1 MEKKYQIFISSTFD
15 DLKEERQKVR
25 DTILSMYQFPIGME
39 MFSAADEEQWN
50 IIKETIDSSDY
61 YVVIIAQRY
70 GSIIENGADK
80 GISYTQKEFLYAKKQ
95 GIPILA
101 FIMDDSVPV
110 TSDKVE
116 TDELKKKRLSEFK
129 EKAKKGRIVEWWK
142 SGDELARKVA
152 VALSKEIQK
161 EKRPGWIRADSNLK
175 KSDEKDNALCV
186 DEKNAKLEIKKYPNL
201 LAAYDDIV
209 TDINNSPFFDFM
221 GYYNQDEL
229 QNTIGT
235 LMSDTICDNEI
246 NAENAILH
254 HKEGVDLIPA
264 NLDLSAIEF
273 SLVNAMSREFTL
285 KNSIRGIKDNYDYVL
300 IDCMPSLGMITINA
314 LACSDKIII
323 PVQGEYLAAKGM
335 GHLLKTVTRVQKQI
349 NPNLKIGGVL
359 LTLVDKRTNLSKD
372 VRDTLIDNYGQYV
385 KIYGAEIPKAINTAK
400 STSTGKSIFEFDKNS
415 PVANAYNNL
424 AKEVLEN
431 ERTRQKDGTSKVR

>member
-1 MEKKYQIFISSTFD
+1 MQIHNG
-15 DLKEERQKVR
+15 DL
-25 DTILSMYQFPIGME
+25 T
-39 MFSAADEEQWN
+39 
-50 IIKETIDSSDY
+50 T
-61 YVVIIAQRY
+61 
-70 GSIIENGADK
+70 
-80 GISYTQKEFLYAKKQ
+80 
-95 GIPILA
+95 
-101 FIMDDSVPV
+101 
-110 TSDKVE
+110 
-116 TDELKKKRLSEFK
+116 
-129 EKAKKGRIVEWWK
+129 
-142 SGDELARKVA
+142 
-152 VALSKEIQK
+152 
-161 EKRPGWIRADSNLK
+161 
-175 KSDEKDNALCV
+175 C
-186 DEKNAKLEIKKYPNL
+186 
-201 LAAYDDIV
+201 
-209 TDINNSPFFDFM
+209 M

-372 VRDTLIDNYGQYV
+372 VRDTLIDNYGQY
-385 KIYGAEIPKAINTAK
+385 GAEIPKAINTAK

>member
-1 MEKKYQIFISSTFD
+1 MQIHNG
-15 DLKEERQKVR
+15 DL
-25 DTILSMYQFPIGME
+25 T
-39 MFSAADEEQWN
+39 
-50 IIKETIDSSDY
+50 T
-61 YVVIIAQRY
+61 
-70 GSIIENGADK
+70 
-80 GISYTQKEFLYAKKQ
+80 
-95 GIPILA
+95 
-101 FIMDDSVPV
+101 
-110 TSDKVE
+110 
-116 TDELKKKRLSEFK
+116 
-129 EKAKKGRIVEWWK
+129 
-142 SGDELARKVA
+142 
-152 VALSKEIQK
+152 
-161 EKRPGWIRADSNLK
+161 
-175 KSDEKDNALCV
+175 C
-186 DEKNAKLEIKKYPNL
+186 
-201 LAAYDDIV
+201 
-209 TDINNSPFFDFM
+209 M

-335 GHLLKTVTRVQKQI
+335 GHLVQTVKRVQKQI

-372 VRDTLIDNYGQYV
+372 VRANLIDNYGQYV
-385 KIYGAEIPKAINTAK
+385 KIYGTEIPKAINTAK

-424 AKEVLEN
+424 AKEVLDN
-431 ERTRQKDGTSKVR
+431 ERTRQKDSTSKVR

>member
-1 MEKKYQIFISSTFD
+1 MQIHNG
-15 DLKEERQKVR
+15 DL
-25 DTILSMYQFPIGME
+25 T
-39 MFSAADEEQWN
+39 
-50 IIKETIDSSDY
+50 T
-61 YVVIIAQRY
+61 
-70 GSIIENGADK
+70 
-80 GISYTQKEFLYAKKQ
+80 
-95 GIPILA
+95 
-101 FIMDDSVPV
+101 
-110 TSDKVE
+110 
-116 TDELKKKRLSEFK
+116 
-129 EKAKKGRIVEWWK
+129 
-142 SGDELARKVA
+142 
-152 VALSKEIQK
+152 
-161 EKRPGWIRADSNLK
+161 
-175 KSDEKDNALCV
+175 C
-186 DEKNAKLEIKKYPNL
+186 
-201 LAAYDDIV
+201 
-209 TDINNSPFFDFM
+209 M

-359 LTLVDKRTNLSKD
+359 LTLVDK
-372 VRDTLIDNYGQYV
+372 
-385 KIYGAEIPKAINTAK
+385 IPKAINTAK